1 MDSYSIRRM
10 EKSAG
15 LAWIN
20 ICTAI
25 NLSRPQLD
33 LIQNLSLS
41 PRARIH
47 FFLLN
52 FPRVSLSAWLEK
64 VTERSSTGQ
73 KRRHYYVISETR
85 KLRSSIRRFLFPES
99 FAYSTGKAENNV
111 VPFSWQTFH
120 RLVERKL
127 FLFHHVC
134 GCKKKFN
141 MILRNCAQIFTQKQ
155 FRRLGS
161 SCFR

>member
-1 MDSYSIRRM
+1 MDSSSIRRM

-47 FFLLN
+47 FFYSISPGSAFQLGWKKLLKGARLVRN
-52 FPRVSLSAWLEK
+52 DATIMLYRKHGSYDQALEDFYSLNPS
-64 VTERSSTGQ
+64 
-73 KRRHYYVISETR
+73 H
-85 KLRSSIRRFLFPES
+85 IRQVRPKTMWFL
-99 FAYSTGKAENNV
+99 
-111 VPFSWQTFH
+111 FSWQTFH
-120 RLVERKL
+120 RLVERNL

-155 FRRLGS
+155 FRCLGS